1 MWLTCKSQRRK
12 ERLAP
17 APIWEECDTKEKG
30 TGGKADQ
37 GEKKEH
43 ETQSHRRDQV
53 RGSRW
58 PDSAS
63 QTDFLTCI
71 YLKYILFALQALLAV
86 F

>member
-17 APIWEECDTKEKG
+17 APICEECGMKEKG
-30 TGGKADQ
+30 TGGIADQ

-53 RGSRW
+53 RGPW
-58 PDSAS
+58 GPDSA
-63 QTDFLTCI
+63 
-71 YLKYILFALQALLAV
+71 A
-86 F
+86 